1 MYGYFPQE
9 LFHLLALTHPARLFS
24 PTVSAGCLPRP
35 IPVAAGAVTRLSP
48 RLRYCSAVRLLT
60 KPRTISLA
68 LIGPRSPVPPGDSA
82 SPPEVTHC
90 SSVPC
95 HPQTPW
101 CGGWMRTPS
110 PLQCRLDLAPPWADR
125 FIVGVA
131 PIDYGPVLL
140 LLPFGFHLA
149 MDTLPSGFSASG
161 GSRSALAVSSF
172 RLRARLGVSIPS
184 CSLRPARHYP
194 AFGYDTPH
202 PSIGGTLTL
211 PNNALLSAHCGTVRL
226 PGSVHR
232 RRASLDFPTRP
243 AAPSATVSA
252 DAKCHLNADEE
263 CQLNA
268 EAGCP
273 S

>member
-131 PIDYGPVLL
+131 PLITARY
-140 LLPFGFHLA
+140 FSSC
-149 MDTLPSGFSASG
+149 PSDST
-161 GSRSALAVSSF
+161 SRWTPCPPDLVRAV
-172 RLRARLGVSIPS
+172 APG
-184 CSLRPARHYP
+184 RPWLYP
-194 AFGYDTPH
+194 AFACVP
-202 PSIGGTLTL
+202 
-211 PNNALLSAHCGTVRL
+211 V
-226 PGSVHR
+226 
-232 RRASLDFPTRP
+232 
-243 AAPSATVSA
+243 
-252 DAKCHLNADEE
+252 
-263 CQLNA
+263 
-268 EAGCP
+268 
-273 S
+273 